1 MKENIG
7 RVLLGLLL
15 TFCLVTVVVTCPV
28 SARPVLG
35 PVGDLCHLW
44 RRGENTSP

>member
-15 TFCLVTVVVTCPV
+15 TFCLVTVV
-28 SARPVLG
+28 G
-35 PVGDLCHLW
+35 IHLYIHFVW
-44 RRGENTSP
+44 PFLP

>member
-15 TFCLVTVVVTCPV
+15 TFCLVTVVGIPLYITLSGLFCRK
-28 SARPVLG
+28 SLIEAKR
-35 PVGDLCHLW
+35 W
-44 RRGENTSP
+44 TSCL

>member
-15 TFCLVTVVVTCPV
+15 TFCLVTVVGIPLYIHFVWPCLLYT
-28 SARPVLG
+28 SYR
-35 PVGDLCHLW
+35 DL
-44 RRGENTSP
+44 NTPPQL